1 MKTLACLIPV
11 FAVALVLSSC
21 TTIQPP
27 PELDAE
33 DFEYAAGKALTSLI
47 NSGCL
52 NKPQGG
58 RYVVAISRVTNN
70 TTMELDTDM
79 LIKKI
84 RVGLLN
90 SGKVVVTTAVAHLG
104 PEDAMSKNARQLAN
118 DDDFNQATVA
128 KKGQMIAPDLSISG
142 KIISSTPRGTARTD
156 YYFQLSLT
164 QISTGLAIWEGEERI
179 TKMPVE

>member
-21 TTIQPP
+21 STIQPP

-33 DFEYAAGKALTSLI
+33 DFEYAAGKTLTSLI

-52 NKPQGG
+52 AKPQGG

-70 TTMELDTDM
+70 TTMELDTDQ

-118 DDDFNQATVA
+118 
-128 KKGQMIAPDLSISG
+128 SG

-179 TKMPVE
+179 TKVSAE